1 VTTLSHITVR
11 GAKEPRSQGAKEP
24 RSPRSQGAEEPKLI
38 PGKED
43 ILLVIFKINKR
54 RLEEKII

>member
-11 GAKEPRSQGAKEP
+11 GAKEPKSQGAK
-24 RSPRSQGAEEPKLI
+24 EPKLI